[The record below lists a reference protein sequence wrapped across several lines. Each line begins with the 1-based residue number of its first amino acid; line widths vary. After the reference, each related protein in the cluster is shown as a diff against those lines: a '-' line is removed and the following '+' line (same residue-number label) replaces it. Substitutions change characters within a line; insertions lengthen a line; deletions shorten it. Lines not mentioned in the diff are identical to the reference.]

1 MNFNNRNNRT
11 TTLKRQTARWYK
23 NPEPLTTPKRI
34 ITTGP
39 STAYSSECLSSSQCL
54 RAENCLDRIEANLNE
69 MLGWLGAPLD
79 PPTDTDDSV
88 KECSIDG
95 RRTLATID
103 EMLEDIHNHGFT
115 DLDFSEAAVVANTPN
130 DKRPLQ
136 ATNSSQLS
144 EASNVSR
151 AVEAEDICKYD
162 SESGGPVLKLGEPL
176 EPLPSEWSESI
187 VTVEPLRIR
196 KKKLKTVGA
205 SDIELP

>member
-1 MNFNNRNNRT
+1 M
-11 TTLKRQTARWYK
+11 
-23 NPEPLTTPKRI
+23 
-34 ITTGP
+34 
-39 STAYSSECLSSSQCL
+39 
-54 RAENCLDRIEANLNE
+54 NE

-79 PPTDTDDSV
+79 PPTDTADSV

-115 DLDFSEAAVVANTPN
+115 DLDFSEPAVVANTPN
-130 DKRPLQ
+130 DKPPLQ
-136 ATNSSQLS
+136 ANSSQLS

-176 EPLPSEWSESI
+176 EPLPSEWS

-196 KKKLKTVGA
+196 KKKLKTVAGLQILSYPEDPA
-205 SDIELP
+205 PQSPCPPLTLRKRAPLAVKATNIARGNARNRRQLSDGQENEARKWLGEFMGNKA